1 MSHFIESVAFINQTF
16 MNLELHNER
25 VNKTQKEFFGITQPF
40 FLEKAIEIPQNL
52 QKNQWYKCR
61 MIYAENIVEVK
72 FELYQPKKIESVELV
87 FDNQIDYSFKFKNR
101 TVFENHLNQ
110 SPCDEMIIVKNGFIT
125 DSSYSNL
132 IFFDGKNWITP
143 KTYLL
148 NGTQRQ
154 YLLKKKMITEKEIQ
168 VSDLPNFSHF
178 KLINSMLT
186 FENSSI
192 LEISIINTPNA
203 FTQS

>member
-1 MSHFIESVAFINQTF
+1 MSLFIESIAYTNDSFLNIEF
-16 MNLELHNER
+16 HNER
-25 VNKTQKEFFGITQPF
+25 VNKTRKEFFGITQPF
-40 FLEKAIEIPQNL
+40 FLEKEIQIPKDL
-52 QKNQWYKCR
+52 QKDTWYKCR
-61 MIYAENIVEVK
+61 IIYAQNILEVK

-87 FDNQIDYSFKFKNR
+87 FDNQMDYSFKFKNR
-101 TVFENHLNQ
+101 TPFENYLKQ
-110 SPCDEMIIVKNGFIT
+110 SPCDEIIIVKNGFIT

-154 YLLKKKMITEKEIQ
+154 YLLEKKIITEKEIQ

-178 KLINSMLT
+178 KLINAMLT
-186 FENSSI
+186 IEKSPT
-192 LEISIINTPNA
+192 LVISIINI
-203 FTQS
+203 